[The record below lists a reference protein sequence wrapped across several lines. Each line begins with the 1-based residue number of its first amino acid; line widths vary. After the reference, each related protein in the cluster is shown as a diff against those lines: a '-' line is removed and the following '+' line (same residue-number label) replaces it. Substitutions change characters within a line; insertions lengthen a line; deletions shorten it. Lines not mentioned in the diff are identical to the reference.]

1 MTMTTEQGANVP
13 LKVIDN
19 HDGTYR
25 VEFEPTTVGM
35 YNATVKFAGQITPAS
50 PYKVNVQ
57 PAAVDT
63 SKVRVTDLPDS
74 KYKRGSPL
82 PSARHIRVM
91 MIVWRLRGNIISTA
105 LCWIV

>member
-1 MTMTTEQGANVP
+1 MTTEQGANVP

-35 YNATVKFAGQITPAS
+35 YNANVKFAGQITPAS

-63 SKVRVTDLPDS
+63 SKVRVTNMPEG
-74 KYKRGSPL
+74 K
-82 PSARHIRVM
+82 
-91 MIVWRLRGNIISTA
+91 MIACLLLKMHSRLR
-105 LCWIV
+105 L